1 MLTLMAT
8 NSIILTILRNLKSIT
23 YLSLLLKF
31 VLRSH
36 HSGTHFPQKNL
47 VIAQFGYGSA
57 RAWLGEKARWRIWSQ
72 DGEGG
77 SGGGVKTSGRLD
89 PLKKVKIEYISGLTI

>member
-8 NSIILTILRNLKSIT
+8 NSIILTNLRNLKSIT

-36 HSGTHFPQKNL
+36 HSGTHFPQKK
-47 VIAQFGYGSA
+47 IGYSSI
-57 RAWLGEKARWRIWSQ
+57 WL
-72 DGEGG
+72 
-77 SGGGVKTSGRLD
+77 
-89 PLKKVKIEYISGLTI
+89 

>member
-57 RAWLGEKARWRIWSQ
+57 RAWLGEKP
-72 DGEGG
+72 DGGYG
-77 SGGGVKTSGRLD
+77 LKMGKGGGGGGQTLRTPRPFNKSQN
-89 PLKKVKIEYISGLTI
+89 

>member
-1 MLTLMAT
+1 MTSSPEEDGGT
-8 NSIILTILRNLKSIT
+8 FLKSIT

-77 SGGGVKTSGRLD
+77 SGGGGSNPQD
-89 PLKKVKIEYISGLTI
+89 A